1 MHLDGRRFVARRLE
15 RSRCWRCCCLNA
27 VVAAVCVFIRLSLRV
42 LSNAVKEP
50 RKEDDRTLERFKDRA
65 HEPTAW
71 ATLINSVC
79 LTCSAACLD

>member
-1 MHLDGRRFVARRLE
+1 MPSGGRRFVTRRLQPKVLTL
-15 RSRCWRCCCLNA
+15 CLND

-42 LSNAVKEP
+42 LSNAVEKP
-50 RKEDDRTLERFKDRA
+50 RKEDDCTQERFKDRG